1 MTVTTFSTLPNRQHL
16 LALGAG
22 VAALHLVLLVSSGSN
37 IWRLQPESQK
47 LGPLQTRVLSTEMA
61 QPKLDSAVPAP
72 PVARPVLRAPAR
84 EAMPHSQQSQ
94 DAGMQAVASA
104 ALPAPPEDPAVLPT
118 RIAPPKDI
126 TEPVPP
132 SSTSPVP
139 PIVNPSEPAI
149 KQASPNASALVA
161 KVGNFPDNTQINYK
175 LTGQE
180 RGLNYHASGSLK
192 WQAKAGTALPKAY
205 EAELRVK
212 AFLVG
217 SRVWRSVGQLSENGL
232 SPARYSDSWRGER
245 AAHFEADTQKISF
258 SGNLPSAPL
267 LPGAQDQVSLFKG
280 RKNADYTK
288 LDTVNFKL
296 QGGPF
301 SALYIDLVKY
311 PDFIFS
317 NEAFELYDFNLEENT
332 QINDRQVLVLAFKQ
346 KEGIESPL
354 YYGKLY
360 IDAKSLAVVSATF
373 ALNVENKVKAGL
385 MFTRKKPA
393 GLDIYPTEVRYQIN
407 YRQQK
412 DKWIYAYSRADLTFK
427 LNWAK
432 RIFNTVYTTS
442 IEMAVTDWKKQEKNE
457 NTNTQKLSSNVI
469 MSDKVKSLGDPDFW
483 GKYNIIEPEKSIE
496 AAIRKIQRKALS
508 EGGVE

>member
-1 MTVTTFSTLPNRQHL
+1 MGLFFLLFASMPSEARFSVYAKADSSSFKQFKGSILDSKTRNELIYASITVSGTTISTISNSEGKFSIKVPAENQNATLLISFLGYKNKVVSIQDLKPEKNVLYLEPSNTL
-16 LALGAG
+16 LEEVVVKAG
-22 VAALHLVLLVSSGSN
+22 DAKNVYSGVLAN
-37 IWRLQPESQK
+37 RLQNYGDDPIQM
-47 LGPLQTRVLSTEMA
+47 TA
-61 QPKLDSAVPAP
+61 FY
-72 PVARPVLRAPAR
+72 R
-84 EAMPHSQQSQ
+84 ETIRKRRTYVS
-94 DAGMQAVASA
+94 
-104 ALPAPPEDPAVLPT
+104 
-118 RIAPPKDI
+118 
-126 TEPVPP
+126 
-132 SSTSPVP
+132 
-139 PIVNPSEPAI
+139 
-149 KQASPNASALVA
+149 
-161 KVGNFPDNTQINYK
+161 
-175 LTGQE
+175 
-180 RGLNYHASGSLK
+180 
-192 WQAKAGTALPKAY
+192 
-205 EAELRVK
+205 
-212 AFLVG
+212 
-217 SRVWRSVGQLSENGL
+217 LSESIINVLKQPFLGG
-232 SPARYSDSWRGER
+232 S
-245 AAHFEADTQKISF
+245 
-258 SGNLPSAPL
+258 
-267 LPGAQDQVSLFKG
+267 QDQVSLFKG

-457 NTNTQKLSSNVI
+457 NPDTQKLSSNVI
-469 MSDKVKSLGDPDFW
+469 MSDKVQSLGDPDFW

-496 AAIRKIQRKALS
+496 AAIRKIQRKAIN
-508 EGGVE
+508 E

>member
-1 MTVTTFSTLPNRQHL
+1 MGLFFLLFASMPSEARFSVYTKADSSSFKQFKGSILDSKTRNELVYASITVSGTSISTISNSEGKFSIKVPAENQNATLLISFLGYKNKVVSIQDLKPEKNVL
-16 LALGAG
+16 YLEPSNTILAEVVVKAG
-22 VAALHLVLLVSSGSN
+22 DAKNVYTGVLAN
-37 IWRLQPESQK
+37 RLQNYGDDPIQM
-47 LGPLQTRVLSTEMA
+47 TA
-61 QPKLDSAVPAP
+61 FY
-72 PVARPVLRAPAR
+72 R
-84 EAMPHSQQSQ
+84 ETIRKRRTYVS
-94 DAGMQAVASA
+94 
-104 ALPAPPEDPAVLPT
+104 
-118 RIAPPKDI
+118 
-126 TEPVPP
+126 
-132 SSTSPVP
+132 
-139 PIVNPSEPAI
+139 
-149 KQASPNASALVA
+149 
-161 KVGNFPDNTQINYK
+161 
-175 LTGQE
+175 
-180 RGLNYHASGSLK
+180 
-192 WQAKAGTALPKAY
+192 
-205 EAELRVK
+205 
-212 AFLVG
+212 
-217 SRVWRSVGQLSENGL
+217 LSESIINVLKQPFLGG
-232 SPARYSDSWRGER
+232 S
-245 AAHFEADTQKISF
+245 
-258 SGNLPSAPL
+258 
-267 LPGAQDQVSLFKG
+267 QDQVSLFKG

-332 QINDRQVLVLAFKQ
+332 QIDDRQVLVLAFKQ
-346 KEGIESPL
+346 KEGIETPL

-360 IDAKSLAVVSATF
+360 IDANSLAIVSATF

-457 NTNTQKLSSNVI
+457 NPETQKLSANVI

>member
-1 MTVTTFSTLPNRQHL
+1 MGLFFLLFAAMPSEARFSVYAKEDSSLYKQFKGSVLDSKTRNELIYASITVSGTTISTISNSEGKFSIKVPAENQHATLLISFLGYRNKVVSIQDLKPEKNVLYLEPSTTFLEEVVVKGGDAKNIY
-16 LALGAG
+16 AG
-22 VAALHLVLLVSSGSN
+22 VLANRLQNYGDDPIQMTAFYRETIRKRRTYVSLSESIINVLKQPFQSGS
-37 IWRLQPESQK
+37 
-47 LGPLQTRVLSTEMA
+47 
-61 QPKLDSAVPAP
+61 
-72 PVARPVLRAPAR
+72 
-84 EAMPHSQQSQ
+84 
-94 DAGMQAVASA
+94 
-104 ALPAPPEDPAVLPT
+104 
-118 RIAPPKDI
+118 
-126 TEPVPP
+126 
-132 SSTSPVP
+132 
-139 PIVNPSEPAI
+139 
-149 KQASPNASALVA
+149 
-161 KVGNFPDNTQINYK
+161 
-175 LTGQE
+175 
-180 RGLNYHASGSLK
+180 
-192 WQAKAGTALPKAY
+192 
-205 EAELRVK
+205 
-212 AFLVG
+212 
-217 SRVWRSVGQLSENGL
+217 
-232 SPARYSDSWRGER
+232 
-245 AAHFEADTQKISF
+245 
-258 SGNLPSAPL
+258 
-267 LPGAQDQVSLFKG
+267 QDQISLYKG
-280 RKNADYTK
+280 RKNADYSK

-301 SALYIDLVKY
+301 SALFIDLVKY

-332 QINDRQVLVLAFKQ
+332 QINDNQVLVLAFKQ
-346 KEGIESPL
+346 KQGIETPL

-442 IEMAVTDWKKQEKNE
+442 IEMAVTDWKKQENKVNPD
-457 NTNTQKLSSNVI
+457 TQKLSSNVI

-496 AAIRKIQRKALS
+496 TAIRKLQRKALS
-508 EGGVE
+508 EGVE

>member
-1 MTVTTFSTLPNRQHL
+1 MKPNLLFFMRGIMGIFFLLFASMTSEARFTVNSKEDSSSFKQFKGSILDSKTRNELIYASITVSGTSISTISNSEGKFSIKVPAENQNATLLISFLGYKNKVVSIQDLKPEKNLLYLEPSNTFLEEVVVKGGDAKNIYTGV
-16 LALGAG
+16 LA
-22 VAALHLVLLVSSGSN
+22 N
-37 IWRLQPESQK
+37 RLQNYGDDPIQMTAFYRETIRKRRTYVSLSESIINVLKQPF
-47 LGPLQTRVLSTEMA
+47 LGG
-61 QPKLDSAVPAP
+61 
-72 PVARPVLRAPAR
+72 
-84 EAMPHSQQSQ
+84 SQ
-94 DAGMQAVASA
+94 D
-104 ALPAPPEDPAVLPT
+104 
-118 RIAPPKDI
+118 
-126 TEPVPP
+126 
-132 SSTSPVP
+132 
-139 PIVNPSEPAI
+139 
-149 KQASPNASALVA
+149 
-161 KVGNFPDNTQINYK
+161 QI
-175 LTGQE
+175 
-180 RGLNYHASGSLK
+180 
-192 WQAKAGTALPKAY
+192 
-205 EAELRVK
+205 
-212 AFLVG
+212 
-217 SRVWRSVGQLSENGL
+217 
-232 SPARYSDSWRGER
+232 
-245 AAHFEADTQKISF
+245 
-258 SGNLPSAPL
+258 
-267 LPGAQDQVSLFKG
+267 SLFKG

-317 NEAFELYDFNLEENT
+317 NEAFELYDFNLEDNT

-360 IDAKSLAVVSATF
+360 IDAKSLAVVSASF

-442 IEMAVTDWKKQEKNE
+442 IEMAVTDWKKQENKE
-457 NTNTQKLSSNVI
+457 NPDTQKLSSNVI